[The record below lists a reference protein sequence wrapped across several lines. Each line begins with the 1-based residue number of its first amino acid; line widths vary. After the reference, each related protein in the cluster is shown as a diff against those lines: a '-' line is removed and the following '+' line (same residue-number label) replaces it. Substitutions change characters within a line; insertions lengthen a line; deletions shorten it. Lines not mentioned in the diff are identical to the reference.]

1 MTLPGEFGGKS
12 FLLASAAI
20 GLSAGMTATL
30 FYSLGS
36 FIPSLEGEFG
46 WGRGDISLAVTLMT
60 LAVFVSGS
68 AAGRLCD
75 RYGAANVGAASLV
88 AYALGVILL
97 VATAGS
103 IHLFW
108 ALYTVIALLGVG
120 STPIVL
126 VRPIAAAFEKQRG
139 LALGIALT
147 GAGLAG
153 FWVPQLVAG
162 VTEAAG
168 WRAAYLALAAVAI
181 VAAPIVWFGFRS
193 VPQGRRASVSDVGPA
208 GMTAREA
215 RSTGR
220 FWLLTA
226 ISFAMAAGLGGV
238 VVHLVPLFRDL
249 GADPVQAAAT
259 ASLVGLSSVVGRLGI
274 GMLLDRFPAAIVSLA
289 VLVLAAVGIGL
300 LLVDGLAMGTVAAIL
315 LGMAAGAEI
324 DLLAYL
330 TALHFGQRQ
339 YGAIYG
345 WQYSVFALGYGL
357 SPFAM
362 GKMRDAS
369 GDYDA
374 ALTVSALL
382 VGLAALLMLGLRR
395 ERRPADGCRE
405 QQDAV
410 SDKRLARILSSRP

>member
-12 FLLASAAI
+12 VLLASAAI

-30 FYSLGS
+30 FYSLGT
-36 FIPSLEGEFG
+36 FIPSLEAEFG
-46 WGRGDISLAVTLMT
+46 WSRGDISLAVTLMT

-68 AAGRLCD
+68 VAGRLCD

-88 AYALGVILL
+88 AYALGVVLL

-103 IHLFW
+103 IELFW
-108 ALYTVIALLGVG
+108 ALYTIIALLGVG

-153 FWVPQLVAG
+153 FWVPQLVAA

-168 WRAAYLALAAVAI
+168 WRAAYLALAAIAVAS
-181 VAAPIVWFGFRS
+181 APIVWFGFRS
-193 VPQGRRASVSDVGPA
+193 VPQGRRANPSEAAVG
-208 GMTAREA
+208 GMTAAEA
-215 RSTGR
+215 RRTGR
-220 FWLLTA
+220 FWLLTV

-249 GADPVQAAAT
+249 GADPLAAAGT

-274 GMLLDRFPAAIVSLA
+274 GLLLDRFPAAIVSLA
-289 VLVLAAVGIGL
+289 VLALAAVGIAL
-300 LLVDGLAMGTVAAIL
+300 LRFDGLAMGALAAIL

-357 SPFAM
+357 SPFAL

-369 GDYDA
+369 GDYGA
-374 ALTVSALL
+374 ALMVSGLL
-382 VGLAALLMLGLRR
+382 VALAALLMLGLRQ
-395 ERRPADGCRE
+395 ERQPVGSCRE
-405 QQDAV
+405 QPPM
-410 SDKRLARILSSRP
+410 SSRAG